1 MTTVDARL
9 FGPPRVEPVRRCG
22 DIRRPR
28 AVELGRLV
36 GSRSSSTKKLIVSGA
51 ARRCCPN
58 SRLTKPMHLRSGSA
72 TVAPTSTSQR

>member
-9 FGPPRVEPVRRCG
+9 FGAPRVESVRKCG
-22 DIRRPR
+22 DIRTPL

-51 ARRCCPN
+51 ARRCRPG

-72 TVAPTSTSQR
+72 IIAPTSTLYR